1 MAREQGR
8 FRFRVAFAVL
18 GAVLA
23 FVATAGVS
31 SAEELSEDQILNALK
46 PKKVTRSMS
55 ANPAETA
62 RNEENQRFI
71 DAVRTKRT
79 RSLSLGER
87 EKVASIAA
95 EKPSIDLEIKFDY
108 NSARIGAQAV
118 PAVTKLG
125 KALTSPDLNG
135 SVFLVAG
142 HTDAAGGEAYNQ
154 ELSDKRA
161 EAVRNYLVEKFR
173 VKPENLVAVGYGKA
187 QLKDKNNPMAEENR
201 RVQVVNMK

>member
-8 FRFRVAFAVL
+8 FRLPVAL
-18 GAVLA
+18 GAALA
-23 FVATAGVS
+23 FLATAGMS
-31 SAEELSEDQILNALK
+31 TAEEPSEQQILDALK
-46 PKKVTRSMS
+46 PKKITRSMS
-55 ANPAETA
+55 ANPEDSA
-62 RNEENQRFI
+62 RNEENQRFLE
-71 DAVRTKRT
+71 AVRTKRT

-108 NSARIGAQAV
+108 NSAKIGPQAV
-118 PAVTKLG
+118 PAVSKLG
-125 KALTSPDLNG
+125 KALTSPELSG
-135 SVFLVAG
+135 GVFLVAG
-142 HTDAAGGEAYNQ
+142 HTDAKGGESYNQ

-173 VKPENLVAVGYGKA
+173 VKPENLVAVGYGKT
-187 QLKDKNNPMAEENR
+187 QLKDKNNPLAEENR